1 MQQLFRAPSCRAAT
15 AVLVPT
21 NDAIIVNKMKR
32 ATVRIQNLIDI
43 DQNLIDIDEE
53 EKYLLAEDDDDEWG
67 TLDQTQPPETRE
79 PVVEEQEPEEPMP
92 TVVKKSSKS
101 TKQKGRSPNSWNYG
115 VKDVN
120 TLLDIIKEHEP
131 TKMNGWARV
140 HHDYNRYAQECDR
153 PRRQS
158 EDLKKKYDK
167 LIYVQK
173 RTGDPTCPAFVLRAK
188 NIQSQILAKMV
199 SLTYNTNMDDGIS
212 PEGGEKLNEPQSTEA
227 PRANPG
233 KVLQLKRQLR
243 TPFESPTK
251 RRESEHMQCM
261 KELTKS
267 MTNLANV
274 QLRRE
279 RLQTT
284 AENNIDS
291 IVKKV
296 VEQSRDSIQ
305 AMVSSSIKDT
315 LNEVFSKSRE

>member
-1 MQQLFRAPSCRAAT
+1 
-15 AVLVPT
+15 
-21 NDAIIVNKMKR
+21 MKR
-32 ATVRIQNLIDI
+32 ATVRI
-43 DQNLIDIDEE
+43 QNLIDIDEE

-79 PVVEEQEPEEPMP
+79 PVVEEQEPEELTP

-101 TKQKGRSPNSWNYG
+101 SKQKGRSPNSWNYS

-120 TLLDIIKEHEP
+120 TLLDIIEEHEP
-131 TKMNGWARV
+131 TGMNGWARL

-158 EDLKKKYDK
+158 EALKKKYDK

-173 RTGDPTCPAFVLRAK
+173 QTGDPRGPHLCVEQKTSRARFLQKCPNGK
-188 NIQSQILAKMV
+188 
-199 SLTYNTNMDDGIS
+199 
-212 PEGGEKLNEPQSTEA
+212 EKLNEPQSTEA
-227 PRANPG
+227 PRANPA

-243 TPFESPTK
+243 TPFESPAK
-251 RRESEHMQCM
+251 RRESEIMQCM

-267 MTNLANV
+267 MTNLADV
-274 QLRRE
+274 RLRRE

-284 AENNIDS
+284 AEHNIDS
-291 IVKKV
+291 IVKRL

-305 AMVSSSIKDT
+305 AILSSSIKDT
-315 LNEVFSKSRE
+315 LNGVFSKSRE